1 MICPLSSRSSKG
13 FTVDFWW
20 YRRRTFSFSF
30 RMPFWKESANT
41 VARWSK
47 EGTSDLGKR
56 SRTSWPVKVWMCPAV
71 AEKRNRRIMLAETF
85 NLLLYIFTYINF
97 LNKISP
103 SWWWIVQ
110 CNMSWMSPLK
120 FLFFIRSLCINL
132 RCSRIWLSH
141 DFYQILCLLSIVIIF
156 LLSNS
161 AYSFFD
167 IIIGHGTQSCNVYKN
182 L

>member
-1 MICPLSSRSSKG
+1 MICTLSSRSSKG
-13 FTVDFWW
+13 LTVDFWW
-20 YRRRTFSFSF
+20 YRRTFSFSF

-71 AEKRNRRIMLAETF
+71 AEKRNGRFIMAETF
-85 NLLLYIFTYINF
+85 NLKRYRDRWFFQN
-97 LNKISP
+97 NNNSP
-103 SWWWIVQ
+103 AWWWIVQ

-141 DFYQILCLLSIVIIF
+141 DFYQIRCLLSIVVIF

-161 AYSFFD
+161 ANSFFD
-167 IIIGHGTQSCNVYKN
+167 IIIGHGTQSCDVYKN